1 MTSATDE
8 GPRTVVRLHLNHFL
22 PTNPSSPPLPTETI
36 LLHGLGVSGAVWA
49 GFARRFLA
57 RPVIAP
63 DLRGHGASDPAPLP
77 HQYTPT
83 DYAADVLAL
92 LDASGT
98 GEPGT
103 VIGHS
108 LGSLIALAMAKA
120 EPSRIKRLILIDP
133 PLDPTISN
141 EVVGEVA
148 RLRNV
153 PPGPL
158 EDYLATFH
166 GEVAARS
173 LARLFRCAAPGTLE
187 TYIASPRGAPWAWHA
202 ASELNVPV
210 LILQADVTTDGALGD
225 DAANRFTRLLP
236 RGTLI
241 KIPGASH
248 AIHASHPREAVAH
261 IDQFIAST

>member
-1 MTSATDE
+1 VTSATDE
-8 GPRTVVRLHLNHFL
+8 GPRTVVRLHLNQFL

-92 LDASGT
+92 LDASGM

-108 LGSLIALAMAKA
+108 LGSLIALAMATA

-173 LARLFRCAAPGTLE
+173 LARLFRRAAPGTLE
-187 TYIASPRGAPWAWHA
+187 TYIASPLGAPWAWHA

-225 DAANRFTRLLP
+225 DAAKRFTRLLP
-236 RGTLI
+236 KGTLI

-248 AIHASHPREAVAH
+248 AIHASRPREAVAH
-261 IDQFIAST
+261 IDHFIAST

>member
-173 LARLFRCAAPGTLE
+173 LARLFRSAAPGTLE

-225 DAANRFTRLLP
+225 DAAKRFTRLLP

-248 AIHASHPREAVAH
+248 AIHASRPREAVAH